1 MRLLKHFLF
10 ALALSAPIAGV
21 SSGPSLANGAN
32 VANVHMVVW
41 RGCEEACKAFVRY
54 FEDREL
60 PVDVKVTDVGRNR
73 DLLPEIQE
81 QLKAERPD
89 LVVTWGTSV
98 SRGLL
103 GTLSD
108 YGTASALGDIPAI
121 FMIVADPV
129 GSDIVQSYE
138 ETGRP
143 MISGVRNRA
152 PEDVQLRLLFEF
164 KHPHK
169 LGVLNHPDELNSS
182 LNTDK
187 LRLIADDL
195 QFELIEELYQPEEDG
210 SVDVDQIPLA
220 MARLKAHGAEA
231 IYVGSSSYNL
241 EHQDA
246 FVAAATELGLPVF
259 SAYTKMVREG
269 GALMAVGTSY
279 ANVGRLAGVQAEKIV
294 LGGEA
299 PGELPV
305 TSLSRYSVIVNMMQ
319 AQRLNIYPPLSLLSV
334 AEVVR

>member
-1 MRLLKHFLF
+1 MRLLKQSLF

-21 SSGPSLANGAN
+21 STAPSFAQGAD

-54 FEDREL
+54 FEDRAL
-60 PVDVKVTDVGRNR
+60 PVEVEVTDVSRNR
-73 DLLPEIQE
+73 DLLPEVQQ

-98 SRGLL
+98 SRGIL
-103 GTLSD
+103 GTQSD
-108 YGTASALGDIPAI
+108 FGAESALGDIPAI

-129 GSDIVQSYE
+129 GSGIVQSYA
-138 ETGRP
+138 ETGRE
-143 MISGVRNRA
+143 MVSGVRNRV

-164 KHPHK
+164 KHPRK
-169 LGVLNHPDELNSS
+169 LGVLNHPGELNSS
-182 LNTDK
+182 LNTEK
-187 LRLIADDL
+187 LRSIADEL
-195 QFELIEELYQPEEDG
+195 EFELIEELYHPDADG
-210 SVDVDQIPLA
+210 TVDVDQIPLA

-241 EHQDA
+241 EHQTE

-279 ANVGRLAGVQAEKIV
+279 ANVGRLAAVQAEKIV
-294 LGGEA
+294 LGGQA

-305 TSLSRYSVIVNMMQ
+305 TSLNRYSVIVNMEQ
-319 AQRLNIYPPLSLLSV
+319 AQRLNVYPPLSLLSV